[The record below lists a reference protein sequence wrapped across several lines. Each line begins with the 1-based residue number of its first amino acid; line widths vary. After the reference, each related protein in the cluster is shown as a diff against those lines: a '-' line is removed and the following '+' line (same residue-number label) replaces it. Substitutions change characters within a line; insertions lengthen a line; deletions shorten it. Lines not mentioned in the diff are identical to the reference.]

1 MSCDADGLIDAI
13 KIVLTKYNLN
23 INNLIGIGTDNAS
36 VMVSV
41 NNGLYTKLK
50 AEVPH
55 LILIRCVCHSLQL
68 AVSYASKECMPR
80 NLEYLIQETYNWFSK
95 SSYRQEAYKQ
105 IYSLLNDNHDP
116 LKIVQSCQTRW
127 LSLESAVLK

>member
-1 MSCDADGLIDAI
+1 MRLKKNYPSYTSYLDLAPIMSCDADGLIDAI

-36 VMVSV
+36 VMVGV

-50 AEVPH
+50 AGVPH

-68 AVSYASKECMPR
+68 SVSHASKECMPR
-80 NLEYLIQETYNWFSK
+80 NLEYLIQET
-95 SSYRQEAYKQ
+95 
-105 IYSLLNDNHDP
+105 
-116 LKIVQSCQTRW
+116 
-127 LSLESAVLK
+127 